1 MYSANCK
8 MMIKEVEDNM
18 NRWKDIL
25 CSRIGRI
32 KIVEMT
38 LLSRAICRFNA
49 VPMKIL
55 IFFMYLEQIFF
66 KFVGKHKSPQVA
78 KVVLRKKNGAG
89 GITLRLQ
96 SYSMVLAQNSQI
108 DQ

>member
-1 MYSANCK
+1 
-8 MMIKEVEDNM
+8 
-18 NRWKDIL
+18 
-25 CSRIGRI
+25 
-32 KIVEMT
+32 
-38 LLSRAICRFNA
+38 
-49 VPMKIL
+49 
-55 IFFMYLEQIFF
+55 MYLEQIIF

-78 KVVLRKKNGAG
+78 KVILRKKNGAG